1 MRFLKALLSKKRK
14 NESWFK
20 YSVRLLHIWL
30 GLLSSFVI
38 FTVCITGSIYTFK
51 NQIIDLYNYDKV
63 YVSEENIET
72 ISYDTIS
79 DSFLKKGIKINQI
92 TISDAANKS
101 LVIGYINTI
110 TSNPGTYYVNPYSG
124 EIVGSGDYS
133 LENFFSIV
141 LNIHRSLL
149 INEVGKQIVGASI
162 LIFVGM
168 LISGLILW
176 WPKKWKQLKQGLK
189 IKWNAKFTRINFD
202 LHNVY
207 GFYFFVPLLFIA
219 ITGLYVSYPWV
230 KSGLIVAMG
239 GSPILTANTSAKT
252 NDGLSNEFSNILQEM
267 IEKEDE
273 KSTMKTVKPISIDSI
288 LKLSNKKLNYQAIT
302 TIKMP
307 DEKDPRFTIKKI
319 NRENWLKALLPDII
333 SFNKKGELK
342 KVELFKDKPLNKQ
355 FVEISLPLHTG
366 EIMGWPSLIFYFI
379 TTLIGCSLPI
389 TGFIIWWKKIK

>member
-20 YSVRLLHIWL
+20 YGARLLHLWL

-72 ISYDTIS
+72 MSYDIIS
-79 DSFLKKGIKINQI
+79 DSFLKKGLKINQI

-101 LVIGYINTI
+101 LVIGYIHTK

-239 GSPILTANTSAKT
+239 GSPILTTNTSVKT
-252 NDGLSNEFSNILQEM
+252 NDDLSNEFSNILQEM

-273 KSTMKTVKPISIDSI
+273 KSTMKTIKPISIDSV
-288 LKLSNKKLNYQAIT
+288 LTLANKKLNYQAIT

-366 EIMGWPSLIFYFI
+366 EIMGWPSLFFYFI